1 MVQLFI
7 INQIKKQIEKL
18 KKNDILLIDSGG
30 QYKWGTT
37 DVTRTICLV
46 KISKKIKNNFTRVLK
61 GHIAVVTCNLK
72 KNLMVI

>member
-7 INQIKKQIEKL
+7 INQIIKQIEKL

-37 DVTRTICLV
+37 DVTRTICFNKV
-46 KISKKIKNNFTRVLK
+46 SKK
-61 GHIAVVTCNLK
+61 
-72 KNLMVI
+72 